1 MLGMGSS
8 SLNYLIYLINKFNFF
23 YNIAGYNLKK
33 NHKMKNSI
41 LFLFLFATSIG
52 TLVAQEIAPSKNKF
66 GAILSTNIFG
76 FNDDFNKVDV
86 GGGCYFSRK
95 IANRL
100 SIYTEMDG
108 SSRNYG
114 DLALM
119 PGLSGEFTTGNLAVY
134 IGPMFDIGKSMNL
147 STGLIQNYL
156 FNPELKTTTGNKDLS
171 SEVTNFT
178 SMFFDF
184 RHHFGNKFSLGTR
197 YEWGLNSMFKN
208 SDRKVSTISFNM
220 FLPLRGK
227 RNQSKGN

>member
-1 MLGMGSS
+1 
-8 SLNYLIYLINKFNFF
+8 
-23 YNIAGYNLKK
+23 
-33 NHKMKNSI
+33 MKNSI
-41 LFLFLFATSIG
+41 LLLLLFTTSIG
-52 TLVAQEIAPSKNKF
+52 TLFAQDVEPSKNKF
-66 GAILSTNIFG
+66 GVILFTNIFG

-86 GGGCYFSRK
+86 GGGFYFSRK
-95 IANRL
+95 ISNRL

-119 PGLSGEFTTGNLAVY
+119 PGLSGEFTTENLALY

-147 STGLIQNYL
+147 STGLVQNYL
-156 FNPELKTTTGNKDLS
+156 FNPELKTTTGNKDVS

-220 FLPLRGK
+220 YLPLGGK
-227 RNQSKGN
+227 RNQNKGN

>member
-1 MLGMGSS
+1 M
-8 SLNYLIYLINKFNFF
+8 
-23 YNIAGYNLKK
+23 
-33 NHKMKNSI
+33 
-41 LFLFLFATSIG
+41 
-52 TLVAQEIAPSKNKF
+52 
-66 GAILSTNIFG
+66 STIIFG

-86 GGGCYFSRK
+86 GGGFYFSRK
-95 IANRL
+95 ISNRL

-119 PGLSGEFTTGNLAVY
+119 PGLSGEFTTGNLALY

-147 STGLIQNYL
+147 STGLVQNYL
-156 FNPELKTTTGNKDLS
+156 FNPELKTTTGNKDVS

-197 YEWGLNSMFKN
+197 YEWGINSIFKN

-227 RNQSKGN
+227 RNQNNTDIKSGIIDAWSGK